1 VAASTRESNFRSLM
15 RKSAQD
21 MILWLEE
28 KELLN
33 KTYFK
38 YLEPIVRQEISI
50 HNRDLYVFKVSVKK
64 EYQKYLQ

>member
-1 VAASTRESNFRSLM
+1 ML
-15 RKSAQD
+15 
-21 MILWLEE
+21 IWLED

-64 EYQKYLQ
+64 EYQKYLK